1 MRRLTSTLI
10 GAAVAAASVLS
21 VAAPASA
28 ASGDVTETAVSNAV
42 PASPAGLR
50 ASRIMRL
57 SRTGEFLVIG
67 RVPSNGT
74 NYHLWQLK
82 PDMSLDT
89 TFGTNGLVDLGVA
102 DTAPCTMGNSSGLI
116 CSNVNGLSYNEVS
129 NTYFVAIY
137 TNVKTTNNQYQV
149 TRLVTGNLKTG
160 AVTSRVNLR
169 ESNYSSSS
177 PTQMAQY
184 ESEFAA
190 LNIPVTTLAKTECE
204 AVSGTSINGASL
216 QYATTS
222 SYSAII
228 LPSGSIVMSFSCNY
242 DNTRDPSGNQT
253 PYSGTYRQYRTSH
266 YAAFKV
272 ANNALTLDTSFGT
285 DGRVTLVDGKTS
297 CDSGGPGGS
306 NTDLGITTMT
316 STKPYTM
323 ISVSTTP
330 RQTTLPQTWANSG
343 FTAYDGCQTN
353 IGSTVTYS
361 SKVYSM
367 TASGKTTEVLSL
379 PDSST
384 PFFSS
389 RWVIDPAGRWV
400 TLAQSATAAPTG
412 PNAPNS
418 TTRTFVAIR
427 VKDGKADSTFG
438 TNGQKTLSLAA
449 NVTIG
454 GVSYPMNYSLAGI
467 ITTQD
472 EVFFSGASSRTTT
485 ASGSSSFSCTA
496 GTTITS
502 EMRPFVFSMKTGD
515 IVKTYGTEGLG
526 APSTAQ
532 FDSADFCGNFGA
544 ATWVDSKGR
553 FSMLRTRPAIGSQTA
568 GTFAYSW
575 ETIAGVTGGGDGG
588 TGTGGATKDTGGAA
602 FAGEKPFSAALAAA
616 PAAGGALT
624 VAGRVDAKVYATAPA
639 KVEVNSAV
647 AVLKPSEADDL
658 DLVTTTPKV
667 CIALTTSVVFTGT
680 GRCTVRVLDEDTRKV
695 VRSFSTVVTSADTE
709 VGTVLTTDKPIMFGQ
724 VRTTLSATARAQ
736 VKELAAAA
744 TGAGRILVLGHSA
757 SLFGNEV
764 SNKRISLERAAAVK
778 RALIAAGVKNP
789 ISIVAMGSKDMVN
802 TGKTEAQ
809 QAQNR
814 RVEVFIFPVAG

>member
-10 GAAVAAASVLS
+10 GAAVATASVLS

-28 ASGDVTETAVSNAV
+28 ASGDVTETAITNAV
-42 PASPAGLR
+42 PTSPAGLR
-50 ASRIMRL
+50 ASRITRL

-67 RVPSNGT
+67 RVPSDGT

-102 DTAPCTMGNSSGLI
+102 DTTPCAMGNMSGLV
-116 CSNVNGLSYNEVS
+116 CSSVNGLSYNEVS
-129 NTYFVAIY
+129 NTYFVGIY
-137 TNVKTTNNQYQV
+137 TTVKTANNQYQV

-169 ESNYSSSS
+169 ESNNWSSN
-177 PTQMAQY
+177 MAQY

-204 AVSGTSINGASL
+204 AVSGTAINGALL
-216 QYATTS
+216 QYANTN

-228 LPSGSIVMSFSCNY
+228 LPSGSIVMSFWCNY
-242 DNTRDPSGNQT
+242 DNTRDSSGNQV
-253 PYSGTYRQYRTSH
+253 PYSGTYRTYRTSH

-272 ANNALTLDTSFGT
+272 ANNALALDTSFGT
-285 DGRVTLVDGKTS
+285 GGRVTLVDGKTS
-297 CDSGGPGGS
+297 CDAGGPGGS
-306 NTDLGITTMT
+306 TTDLGITTMT

-330 RQTTLPQTWANSG
+330 RQTTLPQGWSNSG
-343 FTAYDGCQTN
+343 FTAYDGCQTAS
-353 IGSTVTYS
+353 GSTVTYS
-361 SKVYSM
+361 SKVYAM

-400 TLAQSATAAPTG
+400 TLAQSASSAPSG
-412 PNAPNS
+412 PNTPNS

-427 VKDGKADSTFG
+427 VKDGKADATFG
-438 TNGQKTLSLAA
+438 TNGQKTLSLAS

-454 GVSYPMNYSLAGI
+454 GVSYPMNYSLTGI
-467 ITTQD
+467 ITTLD
-472 EVFFSGASSRTTT
+472 EVFFSGSSSRTTT
-485 ASGSSSFSCTA
+485 SSGSSSFSCTA

-502 EMRPFVFSMKTGD
+502 EVRPFVFSMKTGD
-515 IVKTYGTEGLG
+515 IVKTYGTDGLG
-526 APSTAQ
+526 AAATTQ
-532 FDSADFCGNFGA
+532 YVSADFCGNFGS

-553 FSMLRTRPAIGSQTA
+553 FSLLRARPAIGSQTA
-568 GTFAYSW
+568 GTFAYAW

-624 VAGRVDAKVYATAPA
+624 VAGRVDTKVYATAPA

-658 DLVTTTPKV
+658 DLVTATPKV

-764 SNKRISLERAAAVK
+764 SNRRISLERAAAVK
-778 RALIAAGVKNP
+778 RALIAVGVKNP

>member
-1 MRRLTSTLI
+1 MRRLTSI
-10 GAAVAAASVLS
+10 IIAAAVAAASVLS

-50 ASRIMRL
+50 ATRIIRL

-67 RVPSNGT
+67 RVPTNGT
-74 NYHLWQLK
+74 NFHMWQLK
-82 PDMSLDT
+82 PDLSLDT

-102 DTAPCTMGNSSGLI
+102 DTAPCNVGNFSSLI
-116 CSNVNGLSYNEVS
+116 CSNVNGASYNEVS
-129 NTYFVAIY
+129 NTYFVAFY
-137 TNVKTTNNQYQV
+137 TNVKSTNNQYQV

-169 ESNYSSSS
+169 ESNYWSGS

-184 ESEFAA
+184 ESEFTA

-216 QYATTS
+216 QYANTS
-222 SYSAII
+222 SFSPVI

-242 DNTRDPSGNQT
+242 DNTRDPSGNQG

-285 DGRVTLVDGKTS
+285 GGRVALVDGKNT
-297 CDSGGPGGS
+297 CDAGGPGS
-306 NTDLGITTMT
+306 STTDLGITTT
-316 STKPYTM
+316 ASTKPYTM

-330 RQTTLPQTWANSG
+330 RQTTLPQSWANSG

-353 IGSTVTYS
+353 VGSTVSYS

-379 PDSST
+379 PDAST

-400 TLAQSATAAPTG
+400 TLAQSSSAA

-427 VKDGKADSTFG
+427 VKNGKGDPTFG
-438 TNGQKTLSLAA
+438 TNGQKTLSLAST
-449 NVTIG
+449 VTVG
-454 GVSYPMNYSLAGI
+454 GVSYPMNYSLSGM

-472 EVFFSGASSRTTT
+472 EVFFSGTSSRTVT
-485 ASGSSSFSCTA
+485 ASGSTSFQCAA

-502 EMRPFVFSMKTGD
+502 EIRPLVFSMKTGD
-515 IVKTYGTEGLG
+515 IVKTFGTDGLG
-526 APSTAQ
+526 SPATTQ
-532 FDSADFCGNFGA
+532 YDSADFCGNFGS
-544 ATWVDSKGR
+544 TGWVDSKGR
-553 FSMLRTRPAIGSQTA
+553 FTLLRVRPALGSQTA
-568 GTFAYSW
+568 GTFAYTW
-575 ETIAGVTGGGDGG
+575 ETIAGATGGSDGG
-588 TGTGGATKDTGGAA
+588 TGTGGATKDTGGGA

-616 PAAGGALT
+616 PAAGGSLT
-624 VAGRVDAKVYATAPA
+624 VAGRMDAKVYATAPA

-658 DLVTTTPKV
+658 DLVTVTPKV

-680 GRCTVRVLDEDTRKV
+680 GRCTVRILDEETRRV
-695 VRSFSTVVTSADTE
+695 VRSFSTTVTSADTE

-724 VRTTLSATARAQ
+724 VKTTLSATARAQ

-744 TGAGRILVLGHSA
+744 TGAGRILILGHSA
-757 SLFGNEV
+757 SLYGNEV
-764 SNKRISLERAAAVK
+764 SNRRISLERAAAVK
-778 RALIAAGVKNP
+778 RALVAAGVKNP

-809 QAQNR
+809 QALNR
-814 RVEVFIFPVAG
+814 RVEVFIYPVAG